1 MFSHQRFAR
10 YRLQAAATAFLLLAA
25 VILSGCGGREDSA
38 AGNTVSGTMNVQASD
53 VSGNGTGT
61 TKEEKFKKVS
71 TVKGEI
77 QIPAHPQRIVAEE
90 YLGSLIALNVIPA
103 GAPGLTLNN
112 YYYKKAL
119 NGVAD
124 TGTYGKP
131 SVERIAG
138 LEPDLIITGNAET
151 YEQLSKIAP
160 TLVIPYG
167 TLKNAREE
175 LEYFGTLLGK
185 ETEAKS
191 WLADYDRRIAA
202 AKSKV
207 DAVLPADAS
216 FSIMES
222 SDKNIWVYGD
232 NFGRGGQPVYQ
243 ALGRKPPAEI
253 SDELM
258 KKQWAEISAEM
269 LGRYAGDYIIVTAN
283 NKTAE
288 DFRTDPVWSTL
299 PAVKNGKLYVWPE
312 ERSWYYDP
320 LAVLSQTEELAEWL
334 VKTGK

>member
-1 MFSHQRFAR
+1 MFSQQPFSK
-10 YRLQAAATAFLLLAA
+10 YFLQASSALLLLTAIFLA
-25 VILSGCGGREDSA
+25 GCGVRQDSA
-38 AGNTVSGTMNVQASD
+38 ARDTAAESPAAVQAPD
-53 VSGNGTGT
+53 TKGNGSGAR
-61 TKEEKFKKVS
+61 KEEKFKTISSVQGDIS
-71 TVKGEI
+71 
-77 QIPAHPQRIVAEE
+77 IPVRPQRIVAEE
-90 YLGSLIALNVIPA
+90 YLGSLIALNVIPV

-167 TLKNAREE
+167 TLKNAHEE

-185 ETEAKS
+185 ETEAKT
-191 WLADYDRRIAA
+191 WLADYDRRIAG
-202 AKSKV
+202 AKAKV
-207 DAVLPADAS
+207 DAVLPSDVS
-216 FSIMES
+216 FSIIES
-222 SDKNIWVYGD
+222 SEKSIWVYGD

-243 ALGRKPPAEI
+243 ALGRKPPAAI
-253 SDELM
+253 SDQLS

-269 LGRYAGDYIIVTAN
+269 LGRYAGDYIVLTAN
-283 NKTAE
+283 NRTIE
-288 DFRTDPVWSTL
+288 DFRADPVWSTL
-299 PAVKNGKLYVWPE
+299 PAVKNGRVYIWPE

>member
-1 MFSHQRFAR
+1 MFSHQRFAL
-10 YRLQAAATAFLLLAA
+10 YRLQAAATAVLLLAA

-38 AGNTVSGTMNVQASD
+38 AGSTVPGTPNVQASD
-53 VSGNGTGT
+53 VSGTGT
-61 TKEEKFKKVS
+61 TKETAFKKIS

-77 QIPAHPQRIVAEE
+77 QIPVRPQRIVAEE
-90 YLGSLIALNVIPA
+90 YLGSLIALNVVPV

-124 TGTYGKP
+124 TGTYGKL
-131 SVERIAG
+131 SVERITG

-167 TLKNAREE
+167 TLKNTREE

-191 WLADYDRRIAA
+191 WLEDYDRRIAA

-216 FSIMES
+216 FTIMES
-222 SDKNIWVYGD
+222 TDKSIWVYGD

-243 ALGRKPPAEI
+243 ALGRTPPAAI

-258 KKQWAEISAEM
+258 KKQWAEISAEV
-269 LGRYAGDYIIVTAN
+269 LGRYAGDYIIMTAN